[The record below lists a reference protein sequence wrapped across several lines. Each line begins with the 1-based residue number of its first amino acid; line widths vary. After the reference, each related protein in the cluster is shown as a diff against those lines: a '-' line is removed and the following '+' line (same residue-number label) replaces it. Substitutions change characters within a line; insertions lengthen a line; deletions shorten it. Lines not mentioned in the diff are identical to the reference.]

1 MEKNKKIEELIN
13 KLKTSNYIEILDK
26 SILGDT
32 ENAFKNYLENY
43 QRLESEDKILTIG
56 IVGQVKAG
64 KSSFLNALFFDS
76 KNILP
81 KAATPMTAALTKIRY
96 SDNISAKVHFFSLN
110 DWKII
115 EDSAKKCQTEI
126 EKIKENLEKRGKSA
140 STINDIQLL
149 DSIGLSDSEKSFYEI
164 YENFKKNKS
173 ELRNKLE
180 ESENNDN
187 FEELQGVDTIDSLKN
202 KLEDYVGV
210 DGKYMPIVKY
220 VEIFLNIPAIKDFDI
235 VDTPGLNDPVISRG
249 QLTRNFLG
257 KCDVVFLLS
266 PSGQFFDSQD
276 ISLFSEQL
284 PQEGIKEVVVIGS
297 KFDNGIIGESK
308 KYNGDIKVAKEG
320 VKNVLNEQ
328 FKARIQDSY
337 RKDIFEK
344 AYPPHYISS
353 VCYDIYKHY
362 DNLSKDE
369 EYYKNNIKRAF
380 SKFIDSAENFKE
392 LSGMEIFNDEI
403 IPDIK
408 SKKEKI
414 FEERKKEIY
423 SGFEDKFK
431 KLMEELHEEV
441 KRKQKELSS
450 GDIKSLEDKLALVNK
465 TLEKLKFKIEDCFSE
480 EIYNVRIKFQD
491 LLEEISDVIDFN
503 SDVKER
509 TKKEKYSVEKD
520 GLFGKIAR
528 FFRLGGYREEER
540 TVSYASVQDAIE
552 QIDKIIKESQK
563 LINEKCRNIF
573 NIEDFCNS
581 ITNKLM
587 EVFDLADK
595 DFEPDSIISPLK
607 KVLRSM
613 NISEIKLNKDYANI
627 IVGKVSGNSETSVE
641 DMQKNMRETTR
652 DILKDIEKALD
663 YQTKEIVSKLDE
675 QANNLI
681 KDTSSSIEKDT
692 EEMKRQLK
700 DKKKYEELY
709 KEAVSDIEDI
719 RNNIS

>member
-13 KLKTSNYIEILDK
+13 KLKNPNYIDILDK

-56 IVGQVKAG
+56 IVGQVNAG

-76 KNILP
+76 KDILP

-164 YENFKKNKS
+164 YDNFKKNKS

-187 FEELQGVDTIDSLKN
+187 FEELQGIDTIDSLKN
-202 KLEDYVGV
+202 KLEDYVGA

-220 VEIFLNIPAIKDFDI
+220 VEIFLNIDAIKDFDI

-362 DNLSKDE
+362 DNLSEDE

-441 KRKQKELSS
+441 KRKQEELSS
-450 GDIKSLEDKLALVNK
+450 GDIKYLEEKVEEQENLLK
-465 TLEKLKFKIEDCFSE
+465 ELENEIKDSFNELTYEIQSKFNDLKLKFKKDINELRYIKEARVESKEWYDGISRFFGWLFNKEWGYVKTILIQDVMEKINNIILKCQEELNETCKNIFDIEYFTKDL
-480 EIYNVRIKFQD
+480 VRK
-491 LLEEISDVIDFN
+491 LSDVFEGKNFN
-503 SDVKER
+503 KNDIL
-509 TKKEKYSVEKD
+509 Y
-520 GLFGKIAR
+520 
-528 FFRLGGYREEER
+528 
-540 TVSYASVQDAIE
+540 
-552 QIDKIIKESQK
+552 
-563 LINEKCRNIF
+563 
-573 NIEDFCNS
+573 
-581 ITNKLM
+581 
-587 EVFDLADK
+587 
-595 DFEPDSIISPLK
+595 PLK
-607 KVLRSM
+607 KVLRNMAVSPVDLKD
-613 NISEIKLNKDYANI
+613 NYNDFLTKEFSGKDNAPAEEIKKLIEVKIIPEILDNITKDLDKQINKLTE
-627 IVGKVSGNSETSVE
+627 G
-641 DMQKNMRETTR
+641 
-652 DILKDIEKALD
+652 LEK
-663 YQTKEIVSKLDE
+663 QE
-675 QANNLI
+675 NNLI
-681 KDTSSSIEKDT
+681 KDTSSSIKTDA

-709 KEAVSDIEDI
+709 KEAISNIEDI
-719 RNNIS
+719 RNNIN

>member
-13 KLKTSNYIEILDK
+13 KLKNSNYIEILDK

-56 IVGQVKAG
+56 IVGQVNAG

-76 KNILP
+76 KDILP

-115 EDSAKKCQTEI
+115 EDSAKKCQMAIETER
-126 EKIKENLEKRGKSA
+126 KKRKENLEKMGKSV

-164 YENFKKNKS
+164 YDNFKKNES
-173 ELRNKLE
+173 ELKNKLE

-202 KLEDYVGV
+202 KLENYVGV

-220 VEIFLNIPAIKDFDI
+220 VEIFLNISAIKDFDI

-276 ISLFSEQL
+276 IDLFSEQL

-362 DNLSKDE
+362 DNLSEDE

-441 KRKQKELSS
+441 KRKQEELSS
-450 GDIKSLEDKLALVNK
+450 GDIKYLEEKVEEQENLLK
-465 TLEKLKFKIEDCFSE
+465 ELENEIKDSFNELTYEIQSKFNDLKLKFKKDINELRYIKEARVESKEWYDGISRFFGWLFNKEWGYVKTILIQDVMEKINNIILKCQEELNETCKNIFDIEYFTKDL
-480 EIYNVRIKFQD
+480 VRK
-491 LLEEISDVIDFN
+491 LSDVFEGKNFN
-503 SDVKER
+503 KNDIL
-509 TKKEKYSVEKD
+509 Y
-520 GLFGKIAR
+520 
-528 FFRLGGYREEER
+528 
-540 TVSYASVQDAIE
+540 
-552 QIDKIIKESQK
+552 
-563 LINEKCRNIF
+563 
-573 NIEDFCNS
+573 
-581 ITNKLM
+581 
-587 EVFDLADK
+587 
-595 DFEPDSIISPLK
+595 PLK
-607 KVLRSM
+607 KVLRNMAVSPVDLKD
-613 NISEIKLNKDYANI
+613 NYNDFLTKEFSGKDNAPAEEIKKLIEVKIIPEILDNITKDLDKQINKLTE
-627 IVGKVSGNSETSVE
+627 G
-641 DMQKNMRETTR
+641 
-652 DILKDIEKALD
+652 LEK
-663 YQTKEIVSKLDE
+663 QE
-675 QANNLI
+675 NNLI
-681 KDTSSSIEKDT
+681 KDTSSSIKTDA

-709 KEAVSDIEDI
+709 KEAISNIEDI
-719 RNNIS
+719 RNNIN

>member
-13 KLKTSNYIEILDK
+13 KLKNPNYIDILDK

-56 IVGQVKAG
+56 IVGQVNAG

-76 KNILP
+76 KDILP

-115 EDSAKKCQTEI
+115 EDSAKKCQMAIETER
-126 EKIKENLEKRGKSA
+126 KKRKENLEKMGKSV

-164 YENFKKNKS
+164 YDNFKKNES
-173 ELRNKLE
+173 ELKNKLE

-187 FEELQGVDTIDSLKN
+187 FEELQGIDTIDSLKN
-202 KLEDYVGV
+202 KLEDYVGA

-220 VEIFLNIPAIKDFDI
+220 VEIFLNIDAIKDFDI

-362 DNLSKDE
+362 DNLSEDE

-441 KRKQKELSS
+441 KRKQEELSS
-450 GDIKSLEDKLALVNK
+450 GDIKYLEEKVEEQENLLK
-465 TLEKLKFKIEDCFSE
+465 ELENEIKDSFNELTYEIQSKFNDLKLKFKKDINELRYIKEARVESKEWYDGISRFFGWLFNKEWGYVKTILIQDVMEKINNIILKCQEELNETCKNIFDIEYFTKDL
-480 EIYNVRIKFQD
+480 VRK
-491 LLEEISDVIDFN
+491 LSDVFEGKNFN
-503 SDVKER
+503 KNDIL
-509 TKKEKYSVEKD
+509 Y
-520 GLFGKIAR
+520 
-528 FFRLGGYREEER
+528 
-540 TVSYASVQDAIE
+540 
-552 QIDKIIKESQK
+552 
-563 LINEKCRNIF
+563 
-573 NIEDFCNS
+573 
-581 ITNKLM
+581 
-587 EVFDLADK
+587 
-595 DFEPDSIISPLK
+595 PLK
-607 KVLRSM
+607 KVLRNMAVSPVDLKD
-613 NISEIKLNKDYANI
+613 NYNDFLTKEFSGKDNAPAEEIKKLIEVKIIPEILDNITKDLDKQINKLTE
-627 IVGKVSGNSETSVE
+627 G
-641 DMQKNMRETTR
+641 
-652 DILKDIEKALD
+652 LEK
-663 YQTKEIVSKLDE
+663 QE
-675 QANNLI
+675 NNLI
-681 KDTSSSIEKDT
+681 KDTSSSIKTDA

-709 KEAVSDIEDI
+709 KEAISNIEDI
-719 RNNIS
+719 RNNIN